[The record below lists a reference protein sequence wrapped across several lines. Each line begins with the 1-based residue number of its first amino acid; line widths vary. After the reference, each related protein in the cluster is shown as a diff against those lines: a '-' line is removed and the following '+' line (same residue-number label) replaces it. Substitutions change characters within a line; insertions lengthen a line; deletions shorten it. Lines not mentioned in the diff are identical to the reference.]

1 MNFGISQRAQKLTSS
16 AIREILKVTED
27 PTVISFAGGVPA
39 PQTFPLEVMHEACNQ
54 IFAGNPQAALQ
65 YASTEGYM
73 PLREWIAARHGVTA
87 ARVLIT
93 TGSQQALD
101 LIGKVLIDPGS
112 PVLVESP
119 TYLGALQAFSLF
131 DPRFVTVPC
140 DQVSMVPDDIT
151 PAMIDGGRFV
161 YAMPNFQN
169 PTGRRMP
176 LERRIALVERMREA
190 DIPIVEDDP
199 YCALSYRGD
208 SLPSLL
214 SMHPD
219 GVIYLGSFSKI
230 LAPGLRLGYVIAPD
244 KVMDKLVQAKQAS
257 DLHTPSFNQRMAYE
271 ALKTGFLDA
280 HIQSIRLLYARQCD
294 AMLAALASQMP
305 GTVSWNRPEGGM
317 FVWACLPEG
326 VNSTHLLQ
334 AALAPNTGPRVAFVP
349 GAPFYAEAV
358 DYSTL
363 RLSFVTV
370 PPERIQDG
378 VAQLARILR
387 DYEHQ

>member
-1 MNFGISQRAQKLTSS
+1 MNFCISQRAQRLTSS

-27 PTVISFAGGVPA
+27 PAVISFAGGVPA
-39 PQTFPLEVMHEACNQ
+39 PQTFPMEVMHEACNR
-54 IFAGNPQAALQ
+54 IFADSPQAALQ
-65 YASTEGYM
+65 YASTEGYL
-73 PLREWIAARHGVTA
+73 PLREWIAARHDVSA
-87 ARVLIT
+87 ARVLVT

-140 DQVSMVPDDIT
+140 DQISMVPDDIT
-151 PAMIDGGRFV
+151 PEMITGARFV

-176 LERRIALVERMREA
+176 LERRIALVDRMRKAE
-190 DIPIVEDDP
+190 IPIVEDDP

-244 KVMDKLVQAKQAS
+244 KVMNKLVQAKQAS
-257 DLHTPSFNQRMAYE
+257 DLHTPSFNQRLAYE

-280 HIQSIRLLYARQCD
+280 HIQIIRSLYARQCE

-305 GTVSWNRPEGGM
+305 ETVTWNRPEGGM
-317 FVWACLPEG
+317 FIWASLPEH
-326 VNSTHLLQ
+326 VDSTRFLQ
-334 AALAPNTGPRVAFVP
+334 AALASDTGPRVAFVP
-349 GAPFYAEAV
+349 GAPFYAETV
-358 DYSTL
+358 DNSTL

-370 PPERIQDG
+370 PPGRIQDG
-378 VAQLARILR
+378 VAQLARILQHH
-387 DYEHQ
+387 DH